1 MSALALLVF
10 VADASLTVWRRG
22 DRRKALLVGGSI
34 VLFVMA
40 ALFQSILV
48 FWGIIPGPILVA
60 ASYLGIVV
68 AMGFELSRDVL
79 RAAELSEELRENE
92 QSMTLAVETANF
104 GIWIRDLSP
113 SGSVCSKAAEKAIT
127 NALRRS
133 ST

>member
-1 MSALALLVF
+1 MLVGQLSALALLVF

-68 AMGFELSRDVL
+68 AMGFELSRMCC
-79 RAAELSEELRENE
+79 A
-92 QSMTLAVETANF
+92 
-104 GIWIRDLSP
+104 
-113 SGSVCSKAAEKAIT
+113 
-127 NALRRS
+127 RRS
-133 ST
+133 CRKSCAKMSRA